1 MEILDLSHHT
11 VDSKGKII
19 IPQAKKPIKG
29 RSNKSSELDG
39 SLFNEMANQQF
50 LWMQT
55 PPHILYSFQPYLQP
69 QMKYMNLPKKKK
81 KHPKPK
87 VLCQMKNCLM
97 ITVNLLRSKVLEDNL
112 YFEFLSTFVLAVAI
126 ELTTYTA
133 QWPQL
138 VLAWIS
144 YDLNLRKDIF
154 TFYKCISCMNYRMS
168 LWLLSYQHS
177 QQKLIHKYI
186 LGFGKQNHH

>member
-29 RSNKSSELDG
+29 SSNKSSELDG

-69 QMKYMNLPKKKK
+69 QMKYMNLQKKKK
-81 KHPKPK
+81 TQIKG
-87 VLCQMKNCLM
+87 LM
-97 ITVNLLRSKVLEDNL
+97 SNEKLPNDN
-112 YFEFLSTFVLAVAI
+112 SQ
-126 ELTTYTA
+126 LT
-133 QWPQL
+133 
-138 VLAWIS
+138 
-144 YDLNLRKDIF
+144 K
-154 TFYKCISCMNYRMS
+154 K
-168 LWLLSYQHS
+168 
-177 QQKLIHKYI
+177 
-186 LGFGKQNHH
+186 